1 MSPTTPVTACVI
13 IIGNEVL
20 SGRTPDA
27 NLSFLGTALNELGIR
42 VMEARVIPDDEAT
55 IVATVN
61 ECRARFGYV
70 FTTGGIGPTHD
81 DITAASVAKAFGVA
95 LERNTDA
102 MAMLRLQYT
111 DHDLNG
117 ARQRMA
123 YVPAGA
129 VLIENPVSRAP
140 GFQLENVFVL
150 PGVPGIMRA
159 MFAGIRDRLRGGAPV
174 LSRTIAAFTREGTV
188 AEGLAAVQE
197 NHPAV
202 EIGSYP
208 FLRGDRLGVSIVLR
222 SADAGALEPAVAE
235 VKTLFTTI
243 GVEPFEET
251 GTPEG

>member
-1 MSPTTPVTACVI
+1 MTNPTAAMLVI
-13 IIGNEVL
+13 GDEIL
-20 SGRTPDA
+20 SGRTRDA
-27 NLSFLGTALNELGIR
+27 NMHHLAGRLT
-42 VMEARVIPDDEAT
+42 EAGFDLREVRIVSDDHEG
-55 IVATVN
+55 IVAAL
-61 ECRARFGYV
+61 RALSGTWDHV
-70 FTTGGIGPTHD
+70 FTSGGIGPTHD
-81 DITAASVAKAFGVA
+81 DITAASMAKAFGVT
-95 LERNTDA
+95 LERNADA
-102 MAMLRLQYT
+102 MALLRLQYV
-111 DHDLNG
+111 DGDLNE

-159 MFAGIRDRLRGGAPV
+159 MFAGIRDRLRGGAPI

-188 AEGLAAVQE
+188 ATGLAAIQE
-197 NHPAV
+197 THPAV

-222 SADAGALEPAVAE
+222 SADAGALDRAVAD
-235 VKTLFTTI
+235 VKALFETI

-251 GTPEG
+251 ASPEG